1 MTLRE
6 IRDGGKISSLILLI
20 LKLLLYN
27 SVDEHA
33 QVVILQLEICFRGIK
48 MQEENFKFEF
58 SKKFTQLFVY
68 KFSNESKLLNL
79 YTIMHKDTN

>member
-6 IRDGGKISSLILLI
+6 IGDGGKISSLMLLI

-27 SVDEHA
+27 SVVEHA

-58 SKKFTQLFVY
+58 SK
-68 KFSNESKLLNL
+68 
-79 YTIMHKDTN
+79 

>member
-1 MTLRE
+1 ME
-6 IRDGGKISSLILLI
+6 EKSAHSCYYII

-58 SKKFTQLFVY
+58 SK
-68 KFSNESKLLNL
+68 
-79 YTIMHKDTN
+79 

>member
-6 IRDGGKISSLILLI
+6 IGDGGKISSLMLYII

-27 SVDEHA
+27 SVVEHA

-58 SKKFTQLFVY
+58 SK
-68 KFSNESKLLNL
+68 
-79 YTIMHKDTN
+79 

>member
-33 QVVILQLEICFRGIK
+33 QVVILQLEICFHGADAGG
-48 MQEENFKFEF
+48 KF
-58 SKKFTQLFVY
+58 
-68 KFSNESKLLNL
+68 
-79 YTIMHKDTN
+79 

>member
-1 MTLRE
+1 ME
-6 IRDGGKISSLILLI
+6 EKSAHSCYYII

-27 SVDEHA
+27 SVEHA

-79 YTIMHKDTN
+79 YTIMHKDTKIIN